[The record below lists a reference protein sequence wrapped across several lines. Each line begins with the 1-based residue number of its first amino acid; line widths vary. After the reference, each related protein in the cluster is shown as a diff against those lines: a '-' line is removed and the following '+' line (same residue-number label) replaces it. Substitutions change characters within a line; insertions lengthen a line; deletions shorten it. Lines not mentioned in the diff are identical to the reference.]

1 MMVRTRRAKRATN
14 GRIGSNIGSNIG
26 PGIGPDIGRSRM
38 TGSARRSVLISL
50 IVIVVLAALAFV
62 YASPYITLDRL
73 KRAADARDAATVNQ
87 YVDFPAFRESL
98 KEQLG
103 DLLRRRVG
111 AESHGNPLA
120 ALGAMI
126 GVALIGPL
134 VDAYATPDGV
144 AALLNGMPPRGEPG
158 ERPPP
163 PPDASASTP
172 DGNGP
177 AAGASVAPPA
187 APPTASAEGSSK
199 PPEPPQTTAGYRG
212 INEFVVTYQHGVGDT
227 RYAAIFHREGL
238 MTWKLAA
245 VDLGG

>member
-1 MMVRTRRAKRATN
+1 MN
-14 GRIGSNIGSNIG
+14 
-26 PGIGPDIGRSRM
+26 
-38 TGSARRSVLISL
+38 GSARRSMLVTLVVVVVLI
-50 IVIVVLAALAFV
+50 ALAFA
-62 YASPYITLDRL
+62 YASPYIALGRL

-103 DLLRRRVG
+103 GLLKRRLG

-158 ERPPP
+158 ERPPA
-163 PPDASASTP
+163 PPDAPAST
-172 DGNGP
+172 DGRSGGQS
-177 AAGASVAPPA
+177 AA
-187 APPTASAEGSSK
+187 APPVASSAASSAGDTSK
-199 PPEPPQTTAGYRG
+199 PPQPPQTTAGYRG
-212 INEFVVTYQHGVGDT
+212 INEFVVTYQHGIGDT
-227 RYAAIFHREGL
+227 RYSAILRREGL
-238 MTWKLAA
+238 FTWKLAA
-245 VDLGG
+245 VDLND